1 MLRGICLGLAGLA
14 AAGAL
19 SLGCLATPAAARRS
33 ALTGQAIERKVDAAT
48 DRFAYVDAD
57 ADGACDHREANACGP
72 FVDADADG
80 VCDNREDGTCAGRGC
95 GRGRHSGRGCGS
107 AARGGCGGAHR
118 CW

>member
-19 SLGCLATPAAARRS
+19 SLGCLATPAAAARS
-33 ALTGQAIERKVDAAT
+33 SLTGQAIERKADAAT
-48 DRFAYVDAD
+48 DRCVYVD
-57 ADGACDHREANACGP
+57 
-72 FVDADADG
+72 VDADG

-95 GRGRHSGRGCGS
+95 ETGCHSGRGCDAG
-107 AARGGCGGAHR
+107 ARHGGGAHR